1 MIVCKLGTEISVDLK
16 LLVTKYIKSGAKAI
30 HLEGTIGCDPELII
44 RLGESDGS
52 VGRERFLTE
61 AETHQELIRP
71 GDGILRLTTS
81 RK

>member
-1 MIVCKLGTEISVDLK
+1 MFFKLGTEIFVELK

-30 HLEGTIGCDPELII
+30 HLDGNIGCDPELII
-44 RLGESDGS
+44 RLRGSDGS
-52 VGRERFLTE
+52 VGRECFLTG

-71 GDGILRLTTS
+71 GDVILRLTTS